1 VNVDLKEFRS
11 AFVAEAEE
19 HLSAI
24 QSLLL
29 AIERIKREEKDR
41 ATPRE
46 LRELMRLLHTMK
58 GLAAMV
64 GVDPI
69 VTLAHRM
76 ESVVRTAE
84 RAGGVMHERA
94 IEVLL
99 TATRAIEASVH
110 AVSAQRPSPPPSLEL
125 LGELDAIEPPPPA
138 EVVPLPLDPV
148 LASKMSA
155 SEQQQLRDGA
165 RRGRRAVRVDFA
177 PSADKASQGLSIT
190 SVRER
195 LGAVAEIVKVVP
207 LTITA
212 TEATP
217 GGLVF
222 ALVLLTD
229 SSDEQIADAAGTTP
243 DTVTLLVPSQRAA
256 PSAPEITR
264 PFTPDHD
271 DGDSYGEGAR
281 DVLRVDVARVDDA
294 IEMLGGLVVTRSR
307 MAHALDRLEE
317 SGADTRDLRAILA
330 DNARRL
336 RDLRAAILRIRM
348 VPMGA
353 VLERLPLVVRGLA
366 RTSGKQVRLEL
377 DVGSAELDK
386 TVAERLFP
394 ALVHLVRNAVDHGVE
409 APDERRAA
417 GKSEVATLTI
427 RSTMLDRNVEVRV
440 SDDGR
445 GVDRA
450 AAAAKAGAA
459 VPATDAGL
467 LDLLCRAGLST
478 RTEVDTTSG
487 RGLGMDIVRKIVVHR
502 LGGELALETQPGLG
516 TTFVLRVPLTV
527 AIVDAFVVRCGGE
540 RFAVPVPVV
549 DEIVELAEERLVT
562 GPRPPRPAV
571 GSRGEAPTP
580 QLFARRG
587 RTVPVLDLAHAL
599 ALPNPSRSPHGL
611 VVRRGADELAAWAV
625 DRVLGQQ
632 EIVVRPLVD
641 PLVSS
646 PGIAG
651 STDLGDGRATLV
663 LDLLSLWAYIGSSEG
678 RAA

>member
-1 VNVDLKEFRS
+1 MNVDLKEFRS

-19 HLSAI
+19 HLSAV

-29 AIERIKREEKDR
+29 EVERAIRVEKGR
-41 ATPRE
+41 AAPRE
-46 LRELMRLLHTMK
+46 LRELMRLLHTVK

-64 GVDPI
+64 GVDAI

-76 ESVVRTAE
+76 ETVVRSAE
-84 RAGGVMHERA
+84 RAGGVLDERA

-99 TATRAIEASVH
+99 AATRAIEASVH
-110 AVSAQRPSPPPSLEL
+110 AVSGQRPPPSPSPEL
-125 LGELDAIEPPPPA
+125 LGELDSLEPPAPA
-138 EVVPLPLDPV
+138 EVVALPLDPV
-148 LASKMSA
+148 IDSKLTA

-177 PSADKASQGLSIT
+177 PSTEKAERGLSIT
-190 SVRER
+190 TVRER
-195 LGAVAEIVKVVP
+195 VRAVAEIVKVVP
-207 LTITA
+207 LTLAA
-212 TEATP
+212 TQSAP

-229 SSDEQIADAAGTTP
+229 ASDEAIAEAAGTSA
-243 DTVTLLVPSQRAA
+243 DTVVLLIA
-256 PSAPEITR
+256 PGEPVTR
-264 PFTPDHD
+264 GTPVSPFVLDND
-271 DGDSYGEGAR
+271 DDAHGEGGR
-281 DVLRVDVARVDDA
+281 DVLRVEVGRVDDA

-307 MAHALDRLEE
+307 MAHALERLET
-317 SGADTRDLRAILA
+317 SGADARELRAILA
-330 DNARRL
+330 DNARQL

-348 VPMGA
+348 VPMSA
-353 VLERLPLVVRGLA
+353 VLERLPLVVRGLDRA
-366 RTSGKQVRLEL
+366 SGKQVRVDL

-394 ALVHLVRNAVDHGVE
+394 ALVHLVRNAVDHGI
-409 APDERRAA
+409 ERPEERAAA

-427 RSTMLDRNVEVRV
+427 RSTMLDRTVEIRV

-450 AAAAKAGAA
+450 AVAASAGQ
-459 VPATDAGL
+459 PPPTTDAAL
-467 LDLLCRAGLST
+467 LDLLCKTGLST
-478 RTEVDTTSG
+478 RAEVDTTSG

-502 LGGELALETQPGLG
+502 LGGELTLETQPGAG
-516 TTFVLRVPLTV
+516 TAFVLRVPLTV

-540 RFAVPVPVV
+540 RFAVPVPVI
-549 DEIVELAEERLVT
+549 DEIVELAEERLVA
-562 GPRPPRPAV
+562 GPRPPRTPPAQ
-571 GSRGEAPTP
+571 GSHGEPAAPR
-580 QLFARRG
+580 LLARRG
-587 RTVPVLDLAHAL
+587 RTVPVLDLARVL
-599 ALPNPSRSPHGL
+599 ALPTTASPHGL

-625 DRVLGQQ
+625 ERVLGQQ

-641 PLVSS
+641 PLVAS
-646 PGIAG
+646 PAVAG

-663 LDLLSLWAYIGSSEG
+663 LDLLALWSYISTAEG